1 MIPVYGPDKGK
12 WAGKLNQQAA
22 QVETDQVFSTGDIH
36 PKYPKLRFLS
46 YRNEKRSRLIF
57 PNGKKIPKD
66 HHRYLAPTI
75 IKTQRWITVEDLEED
90 IVKRR
95 ENQRVKKGYY
105 KKENTARREQMLDQ
119 KSLQVK
125 DTGFKTYDLHP
136 YVKGIIFQSYRS
148 KGGMQ
153 RWARGDESSRG
164 HQSRARLLCE
174 SLQTNK
180 PIGYWHR
187 GNPHPKNKK
196 YVFTRYTSHDPRWSS
211 ESVLVNGHLYR
222 KYNPEQWLLI
232 GSKSAPDIISRKE
245 SLFKKR
251 NDHLQTG
258 MPLRTF
264 SQGDTHP
271 ENSKYVFKCY
281 RYKGKTNI
289 EHWITHAIHGR
300 NKRWDNKVNRQRKI
314 DKNKALIEFY
324 KETKYPKYLWHEGE
338 FAFEKDFQ
346 SAIEHYLVKKL
357 KLEIIHEMDTGN
369 GRVDIHIPSINLNIE
384 VKLTSDTWNI
394 DKVAEQKSRYDKVA
408 ETIIVSLDGK
418 PDGWV
423 TPRELFKIINKHR
436 NKEENNERRLQEADE
451 CTQGT
456 GIRSGHAKQ

>member
-22 QVETDQVFSTGDIH
+22 QVETDQVFTVGDIH

-66 HHRYLAPTI
+66 HHRYLAPTTI
-75 IKTQRWITVEDLEED
+75 TTQRWTTVEDFKENMAKRKQKQR
-90 IVKRR
+90 VKRGYYSKERTEAR
-95 ENQRVKKGYY
+95 ENQ
-105 KKENTARREQMLDQ
+105 LDQ
-119 KSLQVK
+119 ESLQVK

-136 YVKGIIFQSYRS
+136 YVEGIIFQSYRKS
-148 KGGMQ
+148 EGGKQ
-153 RWARGDESSRG
+153 RWMRGDENSRG
-164 HQSRARLLCE
+164 HQSRARVLNE

-196 YVFTRYTSHDPRWSS
+196 YVFAQYTSHDLRWSS

-232 GSKSAPDIISRKE
+232 GSKWAPDIISRKE
-245 SLFKKR
+245 SLFKMR
-251 NDHLQTG
+251 NNHLQTG

-264 SQGDTHP
+264 SQGDVHP
-271 ENSKYVFKCY
+271 EDSKYVFKSY
-281 RYKGKTNI
+281 RHRGKKNI
-289 EHWITHAIHGR
+289 EHWITHAIYER
-300 NKRWDNKVNRQRKI
+300 NKRWQNKVNHQKKL

-324 KETKYPKYLWHEGE
+324 KETNYPEYLWHEGE
-338 FAFEKDFQ
+338 FALEKDFQ

-357 KLEIIHEMDTGN
+357 KLEIIHEMDTGR

-423 TPRELFKIINKHR
+423 TPKELFKIINKHR
-436 NKEENNERRLQEADE
+436 KVTNN
-451 CTQGT
+451 
-456 GIRSGHAKQ
+456 